1 MFKICFT
8 QLTLKL
14 NKMKKIFPI
23 LALVFGFTLF
33 AQTETKSKKND
44 APAIVKAAFQKEFPS
59 QKAKWGK
66 EDDGYEAEFKM
77 NGTDASAVYD
87 KSGRRK
93 ALEVD
98 IKTSELPQA
107 ALDYLK
113 KKYPKNKITE
123 AAKTTDDKNV
133 VSYEAEIKKKGKSY
147 DLLFDESGK
156 FLKIVQGD

>member
-1 MFKICFT
+1 M
-8 QLTLKL
+8 
-14 NKMKKIFPI
+14 
-23 LALVFGFTLF
+23 
-33 AQTETKSKKND
+33 
-44 APAIVKAAFQKEFPS
+44 
-59 QKAKWGK
+59 
-66 EDDGYEAEFKM
+66 
-77 NGTDASAVYD
+77 
-87 KSGRRK
+87 
-93 ALEVD
+93 D